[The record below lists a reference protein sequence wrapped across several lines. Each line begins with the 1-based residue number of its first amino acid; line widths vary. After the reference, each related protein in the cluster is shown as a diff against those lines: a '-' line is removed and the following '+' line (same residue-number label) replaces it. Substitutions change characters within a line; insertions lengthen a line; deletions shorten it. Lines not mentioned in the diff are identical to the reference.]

1 MNNLSDSL
9 QKENKK
15 RRELL
20 ELQQKYENGE
30 ILEESLSEEQKIELE
45 KLYDE
50 QIQKLDEKIKEK
62 KYELKQKINTVNTY
76 YKEAIKLKSKGS
88 KK

>member
-62 KYELKQKINTVNTY
+62 KYELKQKIHTVNTY

>member
-1 MNNLSDSL
+1 MSNLIDSL
-9 QKENKK
+9 QKDNKK

-20 ELQQKYENGE
+20 ELQKKYENGE
-30 ILEESLSEEQKIELE
+30 ILEEDLSDEQKQELE

-50 QIQKLDEKIKEK
+50 QIQQLEDKIKEK
-62 KYELKQKINTVNTY
+62 KYELKQKIYTVNTY

-88 KK
+88 K

>member
-1 MNNLSDSL
+1 MKSL
-9 QKENKK
+9 PEMLEEENKK

-20 ELQQKYENGE
+20 ELQQKYENGD
-30 ILEESLSEEQKIELE
+30 IIEEELSEEQIKELE

-62 KYELKQKINTVNTY
+62 KYELKQKIHTVNLY

>member
-1 MNNLSDSL
+1 MSELIDSL
-9 QKENKK
+9 QEENEK
-15 RRELL
+15 RRKLL
-20 ELQQKYENGE
+20 NLQQKYEKGE
-30 ILEESLSEEQKIELE
+30 ILEDELSEEQKEELE

-62 KYELKQKINTVNTY
+62 KYELKQKIHTVNTY
-76 YKEAIKLKSKGS
+76 YKEAIKFKSKGN